1 MTMLET
7 LINDAFM
14 ANAGIK
20 TAQALYAEKLNAI
33 VAHLGSSTF
42 EHNSKWFQIRTRKF
56 VETGE
61 IITYLCDLK
70 AEPRTWLKGR
80 PKGVGNKKK
89 AASFDA
95 VSTSTDPVIMANAA
109 FNAMTAEMEAAAAGE
124 VNSDTVIE

>member
-1 MTMLET
+1 MLET

-20 TAQALYAEKLNAI
+20 AAQALYAEKLNAI

-42 EHNSKWFQIRTRKF
+42 EFNSQWFQIRTRKST
-56 VETGE
+56 ETGE
-61 IITYLCDLK
+61 LITYLCGLK

-95 VSTSTDPVIMANAA
+95 VSSDPVVMANAA
-109 FNAMTAEMEAAAAGE
+109 FNAMTAEMEAAAGD